1 MPPSRIAELA
11 SLIQSNTAK
20 VDAHFHDHHLPLPS
34 FDEDGPVD
42 FQIQSQD
49 IQDARAMAME
59 ASLEL
64 HDLLLG
70 PSMCLRPVVCLL
82 KSYQIPMAD
91 AVNPT
96 S

>member
-1 MPPSRIAELA
+1 MVLTRIAELA
-11 SLIQSNTAK
+11 AEIQENTTK
-20 VDAHFHDHHLPLPS
+20 VDKYLQSKDLPSPS

-42 FQIQSQD
+42 LGIESEE
-49 IQDARAMAME
+49 IAKARERARE

-70 PSMCLRPVVCLL
+70 PALCLRPIV
-82 KSYQIPMAD
+82 SP
-91 AVNPT
+91 